1 MKEKA
6 KFNQRE
12 YDKLHTRRYQLKLN
26 NETDKDIIE
35 KLDTVKSKQ
44 GYIKECIR
52 KDLAKK

>member
-1 MKEKA
+1 MSG

-26 NETDKDIIE
+26 IETDRDIIE
-35 KLDTVKSKQ
+35 KLDIVKSKQ

-52 KDLAKK
+52 KDLGRG